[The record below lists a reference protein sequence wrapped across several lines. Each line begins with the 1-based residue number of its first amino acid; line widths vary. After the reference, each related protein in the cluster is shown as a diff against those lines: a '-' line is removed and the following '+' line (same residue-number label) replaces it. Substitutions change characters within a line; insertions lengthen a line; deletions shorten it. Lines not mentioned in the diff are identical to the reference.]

1 MALGSWDALFLIS
14 GLPLRF
20 YSGLWMVAALDTT
33 MTKRIDGLENAVTE
47 STKAT
52 AATLTARPNPAMP
65 PQPDARGNDG
75 PTNITA
81 LGPTF
86 NLKKGGPGPTKTV
99 TNPMNARQQ
108 PGVGGVIFT
117 VPSDYEWDRTSGA

>member
-1 MALGSWDALFLIS
+1 
-14 GLPLRF
+14 
-20 YSGLWMVAALDTT
+20 

-99 TNPMNARQQ
+99 TNPMNARQH
-108 PGVGGVIFT
+108 PASVASFSPCPVT
-117 VPSDYEWDRTSGA
+117 MSGIGHPAHKHTLSEMSHKKAY